1 MNIARIK
8 LLIGDL
14 RAAEKEILLSR
25 QGDDHKDLMNEL
37 KTAIDDF
44 RLSVWC
50 SMTATNSGDNG
61 QEYLQSVRMNR
72 VVEMLRQIKR
82 DKGSKNQEAAF
93 TFADLVRVAEE
104 AITQSCAKPN

>member
-8 LLIGDL
+8 LLISDL
-14 RAAEKEILLSR
+14 RAAEKEIVLSR
-25 QGDDHKDLMNEL
+25 HAGDHKELLNEL

-44 RLSVWC
+44 RMSVWC
-50 SMTATNSGDNG
+50 SMADANSAGNR
-61 QEYLQSVRMNR
+61 QEYMQSVRMNR

-82 DKGSKNQEAAF
+82 DKGSKNQDAPF

-104 AITQSCAKPN
+104 AITQSGAKPN

>member
-8 LLIGDL
+8 LLISDL

-25 QGDDHKDLMNEL
+25 QGDDYKELMNEL

-50 SMTATNSGDNG
+50 SITDVKNAENS
-61 QEYLQSVRMNR
+61 QQYLQSVRMNR

-82 DKGSKNQEAAF
+82 DKGSKNQEAPF